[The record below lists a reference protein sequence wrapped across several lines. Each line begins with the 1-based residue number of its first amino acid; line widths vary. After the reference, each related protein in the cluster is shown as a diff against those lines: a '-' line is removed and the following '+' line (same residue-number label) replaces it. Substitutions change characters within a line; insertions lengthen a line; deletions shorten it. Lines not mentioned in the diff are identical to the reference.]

1 VGSYAEQYSDSGLLG
16 VYLVTDHRKL
26 ARCMAVLREEL
37 ARLRRDRL
45 TDEEFERA
53 RNMTKSSVLLSLE
66 NTSTRMM
73 RLARAWQL
81 LGRVVTVDETVEAY
95 NRLTRPDVENLLDEM
110 LVGDFEYCGAAGPL
124 SEDAVRQTLSA

>member
-1 VGSYAEQYSDSGLLG
+1 V
-16 VYLVTDHRKL
+16 
-26 ARCMAVLREEL
+26 AVLREEL
-37 ARLRRDRL
+37 GRLRRDRL

-66 NTSTRMM
+66 STSTRMM

-95 NRLTRPDVENLLDEM
+95 NRLTRPDIERLLNELLDS
-110 LVGDFEYCGAAGPL
+110 DFEYCGAVGPL
-124 SEDAVRQTLSA
+124 SEEAVRKTLSA